1 MLNFHIQPLIWFV
14 ASIVFIIII
23 FMTSKWGIKKL
34 FSIFEVDKSWYNVL
48 AVIYSVIKVVF
59 TAGAI
64 IFVASRIFLHDV
76 TVKSYDSGV
85 GTQSEQY
92 NQKQLEDHKTS
103 DPNTIE
109 QLIKDMKEKR
119 EMELND
125 KIREKNQK
133 ARDEFQK
140 YLDTL

>member
-14 ASIVFIIII
+14 ASVIFMIII

-34 FSIFEVDKSWYNVL
+34 FTIFEVNESWYNVL
-48 AVIYSVIKVVF
+48 AVIYSVIKVLL

-64 IFVASRIFLHDV
+64 IFIASRIFLHDV

>member
-1 MLNFHIQPLIWFV
+1 MTIT
-14 ASIVFIIII
+14 

-34 FSIFEVDKSWYNVL
+34 FVVFEVDKSWYNVL
-48 AVIYSVIKVVF
+48 VDIYSIIKVLL
-59 TAGAI
+59 TAGVI
-64 IFVASRIFLHDV
+64 IFIAFRIFLHDV
-76 TVKSYDSGV
+76 TVKSFDNSV
-85 GTQSEQY
+85 GTQTEQY
-92 NQKQLEDHKTS
+92 NQKQLDDHKTS

-109 QLIKDMKEKR
+109 QLTKDMKEKR

-140 YLDTL
+140 YLDTLY